1 MRQTPL
7 ITEYIAS
14 PGRSSSSRYIA
25 RGTDRGALFAWV
37 GGGESPALA
46 QALAVLHG
54 RCAGVAQVH
63 PTTSRLVP
71 EATGSTDVAR
81 VVKRR
86 RYLIERA
93 REAKV
98 VGIVAGTL
106 GVAGYLTAIERL
118 RRVIA
123 ASGRKSYTVV
133 AGKPNPQKLANFPEI
148 EAFVLVACEQAALI
162 DGRDYLQAVIT
173 PWEAEVAFT
182 HGKVWDGEVRLD
194 FEHLLGD
201 DPEVHKRGHDGSGAG
216 DDAGPEFSFLGGGV
230 RARAADAGDG
240 SDLHGPGVPGVPR
253 VPRVPTP
260 TPTTRSSVTGA
271 RRWRFERS
279 AR

>member
-1 MRQTPL
+1 M
-7 ITEYIAS
+7 
-14 PGRSSSSRYIA
+14 
-25 RGTDRGALFAWV
+25 

-63 PTTSRLVP
+63 PTTSRLVL

-148 EAFVLVACEQAALI
+148 EAFVLVACEQAAQGAQQRRCECSGEI
-162 DGRDYLQAVIT
+162 DSH
-173 PWEAEVAFT
+173 FT
-182 HGKVWDGEVRLD
+182 GLGIGHGKAVGSLCAKCRQTCGTVCRQPVCKLSIGCAPGDQLSSWRSRLRTSPSMSASRVR
-194 FEHLLGD
+194 
-201 DPEVHKRGHDGSGAG
+201 
-216 DDAGPEFSFLGGGV
+216 
-230 RARAADAGDG
+230 
-240 SDLHGPGVPGVPR
+240 
-253 VPRVPTP
+253 
-260 TPTTRSSVTGA
+260 RSSISLTAWITVEWSRPPNLRPISG
-271 RRWRFERS
+271 
-279 AR
+279 